1 MNIFLTI
8 LFNLGTITSFG
19 VISIL
24 LSFRQKT
31 HLGIPIIH
39 GFLYGIGAV
48 IGMLQ
53 PVVLKPGVIFD
64 GRSILISIAGLFF
77 GPIAAFMAALM
88 VIAVRLFQGGPGVW
102 VGCLTALVSA
112 TVGTI
117 FYFRYTA
124 KNKQISTF
132 QIYMFGLYVH
142 LGVIACFLALPRNV
156 VKETLVLIGPLMIT
170 MYPLATVLLGKI
182 VTLVLSNKQAVKD
195 LEKSQ
200 QDLQELNQQL
210 DEKVRKRTMDLEESN
225 AALEAFS
232 YSVSH
237 DLRAPLR
244 AIQGYATMLQ
254 EDYGNTL
261 TEDGIR
267 LLTVIQKN
275 TSKMD
280 DLIKGI
286 LYISRLS
293 KSKLHKTTL
302 HMKEIVERCIQE
314 IVPKESSKPIQVYI
328 NDLPNAWGDRVLI
341 QQVWWNLI
349 DNAVKFSS
357 KQPHPIINIRGKVV
371 DSAVEYFI
379 QDNGVGFDETYKD
392 KLFVLFQRLHS
403 PNDFEGTGIGLA
415 LVKRILQ
422 KHDGDIWAKG
432 TQNGGATFVFTLPKS
447 NVLPFPGVDST

>member
-1 MNIFLTI
+1 MSIFLKV
-8 LFNLGTITSFG
+8 LFNIGTITSFG

-24 LSFRQKT
+24 ISFNQKSSRK
-31 HLGIPIIH
+31 IPIIH
-39 GFLYGIGAV
+39 GFLYGIGAI

-77 GPIAAFMAALM
+77 GPIAAFVAAFM

-112 TVGTI
+112 FVGTF
-117 FYFRYTA
+117 FYYRYTF
-124 KNKQISTF
+124 KNIQVSTF
-132 QIYMFGLYVH
+132 QIYLFGLYVH
-142 LGVIACFLALPRNV
+142 LGVIVCFLALPRSV
-156 VKETLVLIGPLMIT
+156 VKETLLLIGPLMIT

-182 VTLVLSNKQAVKD
+182 VTLVLSKKQALKD

-200 QDLQELNQQL
+200 QELQMLNQQL
-210 DEKVRKRTMDLEESN
+210 DEKVRERTMDLEESN
-225 AALEAFS
+225 TALEAFS

-244 AIQGYATMLQ
+244 AIQGYSTILQ
-254 EDYGNTL
+254 EDYGNIL
-261 TEDGIR
+261 PEDGLQ
-267 LLTVIQKN
+267 LLTIIQKN
-275 TSKMD
+275 TFKMD
-280 DLIKGI
+280 ELIKGI

-293 KSKLHKTTL
+293 KSKPQKTL
-302 HMKEIVERCIQE
+302 LNMRKIVDKCIQE
-314 IVPKESSKPIQVYI
+314 ILPKGNPAKVQIHI
-328 NDLPNAWGDRVLI
+328 DDLPAVWGDPVLI
-341 QQVWWNLI
+341 HQVWWNLI

-357 KQPHPIINIRGKVV
+357 KQSHPIITIRGKALHSV
-371 DSAVEYFI
+371 VEYSI

-403 PNDFEGTGIGLA
+403 PNEFDGTGIGLA

-432 TQNGGATFVFTLPKS
+432 AQNNGSIFVFTLPQK
-447 NVLPFPGVDST
+447 